1 MIRAAALGLV
11 MLVPVIL
18 GATAAQASTPV
29 IGQRVAEMV
38 VGVYC
43 AQPPEDRVDA
53 PGTVS
58 GVINIVRDLPVMQAG
73 QLVVPAELGVGFGVL
88 VDMQPGQAAQA
99 IVELT
104 HPPYP
109 TNGVEVETYV
119 TDLSD
124 LSTNLVGFS
133 FDHDYEL
140 VPGPWTFRVFDD
152 AGDVFAVTFQV
163 APAGSLPASM
173 SPCAGAFTS

>member
-1 MIRAAALGLV
+1 VIRAAVAAALIWAA
-11 MLVPVIL
+11 P
-18 GATAAQASTPV
+18 AAAQDANPT
-29 IGQRVAEMV
+29 IGGSVAEMV
-38 VGVYC
+38 FGVYC
-43 AQPPEDRVDA
+43 AEPPADRVEA

-73 QLVVPAELGVGFGVL
+73 QLLVPAELGVGFGVL
-88 VDMQPGQAAQA
+88 VDMQPGRSFGQA

-109 TNGVEVETYV
+109 TNGVEVETYI

-124 LSTNLVGFS
+124 AVTNLVGFS

-140 VPGPWTFRVFDD
+140 VPGPWTFRVFE
-152 AGDVFAVTFQV
+152 GEEEIFEITFEV
-163 APAGSLPASM
+163 APPGTLPPSM